1 MKTEKLKAYER
12 GHFAETLAAAY
23 LTLRGYRILKK
34 RYKTP
39 VGEIDLVAKRGKS
52 LIMVEVKRRKALG
65 EALESVTPKNQ
76 RRVAQATRH
85 FLAAHPG
92 YCSLDVRFDVIVMG
106 WPFYW
111 RHLDNAW
118 QAHT

>member
-1 MKTEKLKAYER
+1 MKAAKLKAYER
-12 GHFAETLAAAY
+12 GHLAENLAAAY
-23 LTLRGYRILKK
+23 LTLRGYRVLRR

-39 VGEIDLVAKRGKS
+39 MGEIDIVAKKRGA
-52 LIMVEVKRRKALG
+52 LIMVEVKTRKSA
-65 EALESVTPKNQ
+65 ADAIESVTPKNR
-76 RRVAQATRH
+76 RRVAQAALHYLT
-85 FLAAHPG
+85 AHPEHSG
-92 YCSLDVRFDVIVMG
+92 LDVRFDVIIMG